1 MEKRRRMATGIAL
14 AFHIS
19 GLIAIG
25 IFKSQLFID
34 LTPLNLLICAGLVIY
49 TQQAPFRNFLVFAAA
64 AFVLGFAAEY
74 IGVNTGLLFGDYQYG
89 TVLGPKWQ
97 GVPFMIGVQW
107 LVTMYCLGVAMHM
120 LHQRLMRSSP
130 DGYSRFPG
138 WFMAF
143 SLISDGAVLA
153 VIFDWVLEPVAVQL
167 GYWTWNKG
175 EIPWLNYLS
184 WYGVSLMILFIFH
197 KLSFDRRNLFAVH
210 LLLIQF
216 MFFLALRT
224 IIRWTW

>member
-1 MEKRRRMATGIAL
+1 MINLLAQDEPMEKRRRIATGIAL

-34 LTPLNLLICAGLVIY
+34 LTPLNLLVCAALVIY
-49 TQQAPFRNFLVFAAA
+49 TQQAPLQNFLVFAAA

-74 IGVNTGLLFGDYQYG
+74 VGVNTGFLFGEYQYG
-89 TVLGPKWQ
+89 TVLGPKW
-97 GVPFMIGVQW
+97 
-107 LVTMYCLGVAMHM
+107 
-120 LHQRLMRSSP
+120 
-130 DGYSRFPG
+130 
-138 WFMAF
+138 
-143 SLISDGAVLA
+143 
-153 VIFDWVLEPVAVQL
+153 
-167 GYWTWNKG
+167 NNG

-184 WYGVSLMILFIFH
+184 WYGVSLLILFIFH
-197 KLSFDRRNLFAVH
+197 KLSFDRGNLFAVH